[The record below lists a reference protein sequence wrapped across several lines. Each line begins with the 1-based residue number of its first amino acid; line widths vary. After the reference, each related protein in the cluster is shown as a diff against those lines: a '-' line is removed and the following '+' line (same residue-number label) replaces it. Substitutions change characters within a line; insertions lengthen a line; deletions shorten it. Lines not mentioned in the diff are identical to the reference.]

1 MGNSEIQ
8 QVNIS
13 ERIEEERQIL
23 NRQSLESFSLP
34 MFLIFSLLL
43 IIDLFVRDIVVY
55 PGNVVT
61 LGHIILVII
70 YGGFY
75 LFKKNI
81 RNVRNTFLVI
91 ITFTVIAIILIQ
103 LHEFHTSGDVA
114 VFLIAVL
121 LLHISLIFVPQDA
134 VFMGVSMILIFTAM
148 VFLFQP
154 ARDNILGNIINGMVS
169 ISLGVLF
176 TSMRFRN
183 LGKRVIAQEEVK
195 ALNSKLL
202 IKNKVLDQSIEKIEE
217 MNAQRTDYISN
228 ISHELKT
235 PITIL
240 MGNLELLKND
250 EEIRS
255 DPTSR
260 RLDTMDRNVKRLF
273 DTVTDLFNF
282 SRVADIGKATSM
294 EPFSLD
300 ILFSQ
305 IKDDYRDFFLENK
318 RELNLLVSDDR
329 YVIGNCG
336 DISVLIENL
345 LINAVKYS
353 HEGSEILIKAEPNGK
368 KVRISVIDQGIG
380 ISEKDKGRIFDKFY
394 QAEGG
399 LSRKYGGT
407 GLGLY
412 IARQIVEKHN
422 SDLCLISQEK
432 KGSTFY
438 FDLRAAEEGL
448 S

>member
-1 MGNSEIQ
+1 MP

-13 ERIEEERQIL
+13 ERIEKERQIL
-23 NRQSLESFSLP
+23 NRRSLESFSLP
-34 MFLIFSLLL
+34 MFIIFSLLL
-43 IIDLFVRDIVVY
+43 IIDIIIRDIIAY
-55 PGNVVT
+55 PGNV
-61 LGHIILVII
+61 LMIGHLIIAVI

-75 LFKKNI
+75 FLKKYI
-81 RNVRNTFLVI
+81 KNVRNTLSVI
-91 ITFTVIAIILIQ
+91 IISTFIAIILIQ
-103 LHEFHTSGDVA
+103 LQEFHTSGDVT
-114 VFLIAVL
+114 VFIVAVL
-121 LLHISLIFVPQDA
+121 LLHISLIFVPKDA
-134 VFMGVSMILIFTAM
+134 VFMGVSMILIFVVM

-154 ARDNILGNIINGMVS
+154 EKDHILGNIINGTVS
-169 ISLGVLF
+169 MSLGVFF

-202 IKNKVLDQSIEKIEE
+202 IKNKVLDESIEKIEE

-255 DPTSR
+255 DPASR

-282 SRVADIGKATSM
+282 SRVDNINKATSM

-329 YVIGNCG
+329 YVMGNCG

-412 IARQIVEKHN
+412 IARQIAEKHK
-422 SDLCLISQEK
+422 SSLCLISQEK

-438 FDLRAAEEGL
+438 FDLSATEEGL

>member
-1 MGNSEIQ
+1 MENLEKP

-13 ERIEEERQIL
+13 ERIEEERRIL
-23 NRQSLESFSLP
+23 NRRSLESFALP
-34 MFLIFSLLL
+34 IFLIFSILL
-43 IIDLFVRDIVVY
+43 IIDIIVRDIIVF
-55 PGNVVT
+55 PGNVIAI
-61 LGHIILVII
+61 GHLIIAVI

-75 LFKKNI
+75 FLKKYI
-81 RNVRNTFLVI
+81 KNVRNTLRVI
-91 ITFTVIAIILIQ
+91 ITATFIAIILIQ
-103 LHEFHTSGDVA
+103 LQEFHTSGDVT
-114 VFLIAVL
+114 VFIVAVL

-134 VFMGVSMILIFTAM
+134 IFMGVSMILIFTAM

-154 ARDNILGNIINGMVS
+154 APDHILGNIINGTVS

-195 ALNSKLL
+195 DLNRKLL
-202 IKNKVLDQSIEKIEE
+202 IKNKVLDESIEKIEE

-255 DPTSR
+255 DPASR
-260 RLDTMDRNVKRLF
+260 RLDTMDRNVKRLY

-282 SRVADIGKATSM
+282 SRVDNIDKATSM

-305 IKDDYRDFFLENK
+305 IRDDYRDFFLENK

-329 YVIGNCG
+329 YVMGNCG

-353 HEGSEILIKAEPNGK
+353 HEGSEILIKAESNGK

-412 IARQIVEKHN
+412 IARQIAEKHK
-422 SDLCLISQEK
+422 SSLCLISQEK